1 MHRFLFLLCTFSAS
15 AAPLREQVEK
25 IIAGSEAASRAF
37 WGIQVTDPTNGRTV
51 FESNSGHYFIPASN
65 TKLFSTALAL
75 LRLGPGYRFTTTVT
89 ATAATDAQGR
99 IRGDVSF
106 VGAGDPNLSAR
117 ELPYRKG
124 PITGNALKAVDD
136 LADQLVER
144 GVRVIEGDV
153 IGDDRL
159 WPWDPYPEGWAIDDA
174 VSEDGAPVSAL
185 TINDN
190 RLKVQLRAG
199 NPGDPV
205 LVSFDPPLTYYFFH
219 NGARTGPRGS
229 AAHIEIDRAPGSREV
244 VLRGT
249 LPAGNGGISEYIA
262 IDDPALFAAN
272 ALRDA
277 LIGRG
282 IVVRGQAVARH
293 RGASAARG
301 KAAAVLLASHQSLPL
316 VESLRV
322 IDKVSQNLHAEMV
335 LRETARVLGGDGSRQ
350 LGLEA
355 LQSFLG
361 EIGVP
366 KEEYRFEDGSGLSR
380 LNLVTPQTVAT
391 LLVSMY
397 RSQYKA
403 DWMSFMPIGGEDGT
417 LEKRFANLPGAARI
431 HAKTGSLSHVAALS
445 GYATTQSGTVL
456 AFSVMANNFNGPA
469 SEIRAVIDKIAVA
482 IANLE

>member
-1 MHRFLFLLCTFSAS
+1 MHWFLLLLCTFSVG

-25 IIAGSEAASRAF
+25 LIGGSAAASRAF
-37 WGIQVTDPTNGRTV
+37 WGIQVTDPYNGHTV

-75 LRLGPGYRFTTTVT
+75 LRLGPRYRFTTTVT
-89 ATAATDAQGR
+89 ATAATDAHGH

-124 PITGNALKAVDD
+124 PITGNALRAVDD

-144 GVRVIEGDV
+144 GVRVIDGDV
-153 IGDDRL
+153 IGDDTR

-174 VSEDGAPVSAL
+174 ISEDGAPVSAL

-190 RLKVQLRAG
+190 RLKVQLRPG
-199 NPGDPV
+199 NPGDPAV
-205 LVSFDPPLTYYFFH
+205 VSYDPPLTYYFFH
-219 NGARTGPRGS
+219 NGVRTGLRGS
-229 AAHIEIDRAPGSREV
+229 SALIEVDRAPGSREI

-249 LPAGNGGISEYIA
+249 LPAGNGRISEYIA
-262 IDDPALFAAN
+262 IDDPALYAAN

-282 IVVRGQAVARH
+282 IMVRGQAVARH
-293 RGASAARG
+293 RGAGVAKGNPGS
-301 KAAAVLLASHQSLPL
+301 VLLASHQSPPL

-322 IDKVSQNLHAEMV
+322 IDKVSQNLHAELV
-335 LRETARVLGGDGSRQ
+335 LRETARVVGGDGSRQ
-350 LGLEA
+350 LGIEA
-355 LQSFLG
+355 LQGFLG

-380 LNLVTPQTVAT
+380 LNVVTPQLVAT
-391 LLVSMY
+391 LLVYMY

-403 DWMSFMPIGGEDGT
+403 DWMSFMPIGAEDGT
-417 LEKRFANLPGAARI
+417 LEKRFANLAGAVRMQ
-431 HAKTGSLSHVAALS
+431 AKTGSLSHVAALS

-469 SEIRAVIDKIAVA
+469 SEIRAVIDKIAIA